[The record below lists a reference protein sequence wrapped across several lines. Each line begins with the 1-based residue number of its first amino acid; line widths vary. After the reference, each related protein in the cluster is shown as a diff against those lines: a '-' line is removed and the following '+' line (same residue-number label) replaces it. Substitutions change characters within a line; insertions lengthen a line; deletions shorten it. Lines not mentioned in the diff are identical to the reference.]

1 MNIEKPAG
9 SVGAGSEPPALLS
22 PSGATGRPLTQL
34 EMIAQAFDR
43 GEKLTVL
50 TALHRYGIYALS
62 QRCGELYKQGYPL
75 HTESV
80 KTPTGK
86 WIAEYSKGG
95 IAHG

>member
-1 MNIEKPAG
+1 MSQVETLM
-9 SVGAGSEPPALLS
+9 E
-22 PSGATGRPLTQL
+22 
-34 EMIAQAFDR
+34 AFDR

-50 TALHRYGIYALS
+50 TALQKYNIYALS
-62 QRCGELYKQGYPL
+62 QRCGEIYKLGYPL

-86 WIAEYSKGG
+86 WIAQYSKGG

>member
-1 MNIEKPAG
+1 MNTEKPAG
-9 SVGAGSEPPALLS
+9 SVGAVTEPSASIP
-22 PSGATGRPLTQL
+22 PSGATGRPLTQV

-50 TALHRYGIYALS
+50 TALQRYGIYALS